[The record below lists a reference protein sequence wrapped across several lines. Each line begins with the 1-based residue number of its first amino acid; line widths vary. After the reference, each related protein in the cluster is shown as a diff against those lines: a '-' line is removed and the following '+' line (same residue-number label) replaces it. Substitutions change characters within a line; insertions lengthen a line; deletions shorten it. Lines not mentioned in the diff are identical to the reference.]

1 MMSRKSS
8 ARTAGPLSIGLPE
21 PLNTRPAFK
30 TTKTRLGMSS
40 MMRTTEREQR
50 GRRRVLTQH
59 VFGHGRPQD
68 VPCELAAG
76 FLGVNA

>member
-21 PLNTRPAFK
+21 PLKTRPAFK
-30 TTKTRLGMSS
+30 RTKTRLRMSS
-40 MMRTTEREQR
+40 MIRTTEWVQR
-50 GRRRVLTQH
+50 GRRHVLTQH
-59 VFGHGRPQD
+59 VFGHRRPQD
-68 VPCELAAG
+68 VPRELTAG